1 MSHHLTQVNQ
11 TYLQHFFHAMSYS
24 FTSFKASL
32 YFLVHAIFP
41 DLFVF
46 NGSREIEQLNN
57 ILVYQKMNL

>member
-1 MSHHLTQVNQ
+1 MSQHLTQVNQ
-11 TYLQHFFHAMSYS
+11 TYLHHFFHATSYS